1 MTAGRAVPRGP
12 QPQPRLTPGTR
23 PVVERTRAGIEE
35 LFFDLVFVFAFLQVT
50 KLVMDDFTAL
60 GMLDGL
66 LVVALLWWSWSCF
79 AWLGNNVQADWGLP
93 RIGVLAATVVML
105 LLALAAGEAFT
116 DRPGGLNGPLVFA
129 SSYLAL
135 RLIHLAVHAYAVTRK
150 LRLLLVAVPAIIGS
164 GLLFS
169 AALIPQH
176 LVHQPQQIRLL
187 RTGLWILAV
196 LVDYVGSLALPHW
209 EWGVFSA
216 RHWAER
222 HGQIIIIA
230 LGESVIAIGL
240 TAARVAVSIRPL
252 ATAAL
257 GILVVAAVQFLYF
270 DIVALSGEQVVRD
283 AAQPARLSLAR
294 DAYSY
299 LHLVMIAAIVLL
311 ALALKIV
318 TLATT
323 TQTLGRPLTG
333 LGLFSLYGAVVL
345 YLAGNVGFQ
354 WRIRHGL
361 RTIVWAKVVAIP
373 ALVILGLA
381 AQHMPAMAALGLL
394 AAASVVLVIVEI
406 IIADG
411 QRKRLREA
419 VLSKEP

>member
-1 MTAGRAVPRGP
+1 MTPGSREPRGP

-23 PVVERTRAGIEE
+23 PVIERTRAGIEE

-50 KLVMDDFTAL
+50 ELVMNDFTAL
-60 GMLDGL
+60 GMLDGF

-93 RIGVLAATVVML
+93 RIGLLAATVVML

-116 DRPGGLNGPLVFA
+116 DRPGGFNGPLAFA
-129 SSYLAL
+129 SSYFFL
-135 RLIHLAVHAYAVTRK
+135 RLLHLAVHAYAVTRK
-150 LRLLLVAVPAIIGS
+150 RRLLTVAVPAIIGS
-164 GLLFS
+164 GLLFG

-176 LVHQPQQIRLL
+176 LADEPRQIKLL

-240 TAARVAVSIRPL
+240 TAAHIAISIRPL
-252 ATAAL
+252 ATAFL

-270 DIVALSGEQVVRD
+270 DVVALSGEQVVRD
-283 AAQPARLSLAR
+283 ATQPARLSLAR

-323 TQTLGRPLTG
+323 ARDAGRPLTG

-345 YLAGNVGFQ
+345 YLVGNVGFQ

-361 RTIVWAKVVAIP
+361 RTIVWVKVVAIP
-373 ALVILGLA
+373 ALVILGFV
-381 AQHMPAMAALGLL
+381 AQHLPAMAALGLL
-394 AAASVVLVIVEI
+394 ATASLFLVVVEI

-411 QRKRLREA
+411 QRKHLREA